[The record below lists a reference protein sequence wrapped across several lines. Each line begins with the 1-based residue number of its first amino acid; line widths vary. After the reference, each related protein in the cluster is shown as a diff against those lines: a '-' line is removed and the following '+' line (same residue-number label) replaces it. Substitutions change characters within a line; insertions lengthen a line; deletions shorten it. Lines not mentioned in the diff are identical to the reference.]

1 VRKLFLI
8 VVGDDAMGDG
18 ITYQN
23 KDVLFKV
30 LSQNYE
36 NKSFEALGLRL
47 PRIRKVLPTNLPKV
61 TATELRADNIF
72 LLEDDR
78 ILIVDYESA
87 VRQENFIKYIE
98 YVSSILKMYFNSEKK
113 VYNIIVAVIYT
124 GDIKEAPNQL
134 TLDCLQLN
142 IMQVFLS
149 HFNTD
154 ELYADLRLKIEAGE
168 KLSDED
174 VMKFIILPLTEPVIN
189 KKQGLIERAIELAKD
204 ISDEQQQIFVVA
216 GILVAA
222 DKFIDKDYSNM
233 IKEWISM
240 TKVARLFE
248 EEKIEA
254 INRVRREDKIDLARK
269 MLSTGE
275 DYLKVMDYTGFSKE
289 EVLKIQA
296 ELIPLAANQ

>member
-1 VRKLFLI
+1 
-8 VVGDDAMGDG
+8 MGDG
-18 ITYQN
+18 IAYQN

-36 NKSFEALGLRL
+36 NKSFEALGLNL
-47 PRIRKVLPTNLPKV
+47 PRIKKVLPTNLPKI
-61 TATELRADNIF
+61 TATELRADNVF

-78 ILIVDYESA
+78 ILILDYESS
-87 VRQENFIKYIE
+87 VKQENFIKYVE
-98 YVSSILKMYFNSEKK
+98 YILAVLKKYFNTEKK

-134 TLDCLQLN
+134 NLDCLQLS

-149 HFNTD
+149 NFDTD
-154 ELYADLRLKIEAGE
+154 EMYSDLRRKIEAGE
-168 KLSDED
+168 ILSDED
-174 VMKFIILPLTEPVIN
+174 IMKFIILPLTEPDAD
-189 KKQGLIERAIELAKD
+189 KKQGLIEKTVELAKNV
-204 ISDEQQQIFVVA
+204 SDEQQQIFIIA
-216 GILVAA
+216 GILVAT
-222 DKFIDKDYSNM
+222 DKFIDREYSNM

-254 INRVRREDKIDLARK
+254 VNNAVNNAVNANKHEMALKMILA
-269 MLSTGE
+269 GE
-275 DYLKVMDYTGFSKE
+275 DYLKVMDYTGLTKQ

-296 ELIPLAANQ
+296 EQMPLAVSQ